1 MTMTKPTKR
10 ISPITKPRTL
20 ANAELVAA
28 SGGLLTEFG
37 LPVVKKPTLSVKE
50 FFEELG

>member
-1 MTMTKPTKR
+1 MTRTKKKPTR
-10 ISPITKPRTL
+10 NPHQL
-20 ANAELVAA
+20 ATTELVTI
-28 SGGLLTEFG
+28 SGGGLIAEIG